1 MLKYKIIS
9 LLFLLT
15 LFNSNLYSVKVT
27 VLPFLSK
34 DKNWID
40 EYMVDDGMPRAF
52 EISLKNTH
60 MFDVSDYDLLISYF
74 ESYDNV
80 VEYKTLSTNLTVA
93 GDFVKETFESDYL
106 ITGEVLDF
114 NLKRGGK
121 DTANVEFEVN
131 LIDINTLK
139 TLKTFTNSASYI
151 LPGNSDVYN
160 SEDALFYESALG
172 WASILAFNNIAN
184 DIAEFLKIPPLI
196 GSVTRIEDNKIF
208 INLGK
213 RNNIKIGDEFEIYSL
228 ERYLD
233 LPPNNEYL
241 INKINERKQS
251 SLTNGILTN
260 NIDPNNFVVHN
271 NTNFYTTNN
280 YITNSQQITNT
291 QQITNDKQAINN
303 EQASNNQKS
312 NISKQYQSTVNNN
325 SSSAYQQTRE
335 NADGDFWY
343 TSEMLYIYRF
353 YKTKKTLITKAK
365 VVELY
370 DNYAVLENKS
380 DAKVNILME
389 VRINNEKE
397 GKNL

>member
-1 MLKYKIIS
+1 MFKYKIIS

-34 DKNWID
+34 DKEWV
-40 EYMVDDGMPRAF
+40 EKYMVDDGMPRAF

-74 ESYDNV
+74 ASYDNV
-80 VEYKTLSTNLTVA
+80 MDYKALSTNITVA
-93 GDFVKETFESDYL
+93 SDFIKETFESDYL
-106 ITGEVLDF
+106 ISGEVLDF
-114 NLKRGGK
+114 NLKQGGK
-121 DTANVEFEVN
+121 DTANVEFKVN
-131 LIDINTLK
+131 LIDINTLEIV
-139 TLKTFTNSASYI
+139 KTFTNSASYV
-151 LPGNSDVYN
+151 LPGNSVVYN

-184 DIAEFLKIPPLI
+184 EISEFLKIPPLI
-196 GSVTRIEDNKIF
+196 GTVTRVENNKIF

-213 RNNIKIGDEFEIYSL
+213 RNNIKIGDEFGIYSV
-228 ERYLD
+228 EKYLD

-271 NTNFYTTNN
+271 NTNSYITTN
-280 YITNSQQITNT
+280 TNSQVL
-291 QQITNDKQAINN
+291 INN
-303 EQASNNQKS
+303 TNQKS
-312 NISKQYQSTVNNN
+312 NISKQYNNN
-325 SSSAYQQTRE
+325 NINKSSSVYQQTRE
-335 NADGDFWY
+335 NAKGDFWY

-353 YKTKKTLITKAK
+353 YKTKKTLVTKAK
-365 VVELY
+365 VIELY
-370 DNYAVLENKS
+370 DNYAILENKS
-380 DAKVNILME
+380 DAKIDLLME
-389 VRINNEKE
+389 VRINEEKD
-397 GKNL
+397 KNL

>member
-15 LFNSNLYSVKVT
+15 LFNPNLYSVKVT

-34 DKNWID
+34 DKEWID
-40 EYMVDDGMPRAF
+40 KYMVDDGMPRAF

-74 ESYDNV
+74 ASYDNV
-80 VEYKTLSTNLTVA
+80 MDYKALSTNIVVA
-93 GDFVKETFESDYL
+93 ADFVKETFESDYL
-106 ITGEVLDF
+106 ITGEVIDF
-114 NLKRGGK
+114 NLKQGGK

-131 LIDINTLK
+131 LIDINTLEIV
-139 TLKTFTNSASYI
+139 KTFTNSSSYV
-151 LPGNSDVYN
+151 LPGNSVVYN

-184 DIAEFLKIPPLI
+184 DISEFLKIPPLI

-228 ERYLD
+228 EKYLA
-233 LPPNNEYL
+233 LPPNNDYL

-271 NTNFYTTNN
+271 NTNSYINN
-280 YITNSQQITNT
+280 QEEINTANQQIINT
-291 QQITNDKQAINN
+291 
-303 EQASNNQKS
+303 NQKS
-312 NISKQYQSTVNNN
+312 NISKQYNNN
-325 SSSAYQQTRE
+325 NINNSSSSAYQQSRE
-335 NADGDFWY
+335 NANGDFWY

-353 YKTKKTLITKAK
+353 YKTKKTLVTKAK
-365 VVELY
+365 VIELY
-370 DNYAVLENKS
+370 DNYAILENKS
-380 DAKVNILME
+380 DAQINVLME
-389 VRINNEKE
+389 VRINEEKD
-397 GKNL
+397 KNL